1 MTNLFLI
8 ICAVSLLFFLVFLVQ
23 CSHAARKSTSR
34 RRWAKTG
41 PAFHQR
47 AETRASDQ
55 AERHAIDAACGRR
68 FFVHLEEQM
77 ADFLALH
84 GRTAALLLLVF
95 CLPLA
100 MRAQSPGGPSAAAS
114 AETTDQPSGPNT
126 KQSSAADPQIPQ
138 PIQQQL
144 EAMQKRIDQLEQE
157 LKNRAPQDGPTNPM
171 AATHLVGEQS
181 SAAPAVA
188 ESALSTQTQPAN
200 EKPAPFSFADFTWL
214 NGNSRIKEVPFD
226 TKFFTP
232 EIRADVNYTHS
243 FHNPQDDT
251 IGGSSEIFR
260 ANEFQVTQFGVGG
273 DFHWDNVQARL
284 LTQFGL
290 YSTTTPRNDASPA
303 RGQWQLA
310 DAYRYVSEAYG
321 GYHWDVLDGVNL
333 QAGIFM
339 SYIGLFSY
347 YQFDNWAYQPSYV
360 SSNTPW
366 FFNGMRAQI
375 YVNEHLKI
383 EPWLI
388 NGWQSYG
395 RFNHRPGIGGQIL
408 WRPTGWFSFVGNQY
422 ALGEDALGNPGR
434 VRYHT
439 DDSIQVKYYDHPDRF
454 LDQMAF
460 SLTGDM
466 GCEHGGGVSCAG
478 DSAKGPKQSFL
489 GYMIYNRF
497 WFHKDLYAL
506 TLGGGQINNPGR
518 YLVLLPPINGA
529 TAASGTPY
537 FTENPGDPFK
547 AWDVSVTTDYMPSQ
561 YITFRLEYN
570 HRAANVPYFSGS
582 GGVTPPGG
590 NTGSPGSVVP
600 GFTPDL
606 VKSENRMT
614 GALLVM
620 F

>member
-1 MTNLFLI
+1 MTT
-8 ICAVSLLFFLVFLVQ
+8 FFLLICGLSIVFFTIFFVG
-23 CSHAARKSTSR
+23 CSLSMRKSSNR
-34 RRWAKTG
+34 NRKVVSVRKL
-41 PAFHQR
+41 P
-47 AETRASDQ
+47 Q
-55 AERHAIDAACGRR
+55 AQVVDSACGRR
-68 FFVHLEEQM
+68 VFIHLEQQM
-77 ADFLALH
+77 AQFLSGQGGTVAILAVLAS
-84 GRTAALLLLVF
+84 TLLLS
-95 CLPLA
+95 LPVH
-100 MRAQSPGGPSAAAS
+100 AQDGSSNPQQSAAS
-114 AETTDQPSGPNT
+114 D
-126 KQSSAADPQIPQ
+126 SSIP
-138 PIQQQL
+138 PAIAKQL
-144 EAMQKRIDQLEQE
+144 EAMQQKIDQLEQQ
-157 LKNRAPQDGPTNPM
+157 LQSRQSQPPTDGAPAHALT
-171 AATHLVGEQS
+171 EQS
-181 SAAPAVA
+181 SGVYAPQAGSA
-188 ESALSTQTQPAN
+188 ENALAKKDPN
-200 EKPAPFSFADFTWL
+200 EKPAPFSFADFSWL

-232 EIRADVNYTHS
+232 EIRVDANYTYDFNHPS
-243 FHNPQDDT
+243 DDS

-260 ANEFQVTQFGVGG
+260 AQEFQVTQMGVGG

-284 LTQFGL
+284 MTQFGM

-303 RGQWQLA
+303 RGQWQL
-310 DAYRYVSEAYG
+310 DNAYRYISEAYA
-321 GYHWDVLDGVNL
+321 GYHFNKLDGINI

-347 YQFDNWAYQPSYV
+347 YNFDNWAYQPSYV

-375 YVNEHLKI
+375 YLSEHLKI

-395 RFNHRPGIGGQIL
+395 RFNNRPGVGGQIL
-408 WRPTGWFSFVGNQY
+408 WRPNGWFSFVGNQY
-422 ALGEDALGNPGR
+422 ALGEDALGNPNR

-439 DDSIQVKYYDHPDRF
+439 DDSIQVKYYQNPSRF
-454 LDQMAF
+454 MDMAAF

-489 GYMIYNRF
+489 GYMLYNRL

-537 FTENPGDPFK
+537 FTENPGDPYK
-547 AWDVSVTTDYMPSQ
+547 AWDVSATVDYMPSQ
-561 YITFRLEYN
+561 YITFRMEYN
-570 HRAANVPYFSGS
+570 HRAANVPYFTGS
-582 GGVTPPGG
+582 GGITPAGG
-590 NTGSPGSVVP
+590 NTGAPGSLVP

-606 VKSENRMT
+606 VKTENRMT
-614 GALLVM
+614 GAMMVM

>member
-1 MTNLFLI
+1 MTTFFLI
-8 ICAVSLLFFLVFLVQ
+8 VSALSLVFFLVFLVG
-23 CSHAARKSTSR
+23 CSRPLRAVKRLRRVQPTVIRKVE
-34 RRWAKTG
+34 
-41 PAFHQR
+41 PQP
-47 AETRASDQ
+47 
-55 AERHAIDAACGRR
+55 IDSVAGRR
-68 FFVHLEEQM
+68 FLIHLEHQM
-77 ADFLALH
+77 AEFLAMH
-84 GRTAALLLLVF
+84 GRIAAMILVVMV
-95 CLPLA
+95 LAPLVA
-100 MRAQSPGGPSAAAS
+100 SAQSQGSPEPEQSATS
-114 AETTDQPSGPNT
+114 DTS
-126 KQSSAADPQIPQ
+126 IP
-138 PIQQQL
+138 PAVAKQL
-144 EAMQKRIDQLEQE
+144 EAMQKRIDQLEQQ
-157 LKNRAPQDGPTNPM
+157 LQARQPQPSADGVPPSQP
-171 AATHLVGEQS
+171 THLLNEQS
-181 SAAPAVA
+181 SGSDSATAVSPENSLA
-188 ESALSTQTQPAN
+188 QQKKP
-200 EKPAPFSFADFTWL
+200 EKPEPFSFADFSWL
-214 NGNSRIKEVPFD
+214 NGNSRVKDIPFQNA
-226 TKFFTP
+226 FFTP
-232 EIRADVNYTHS
+232 EIRADVDYTYDFNHPS
-243 FHNPQDDT
+243 DDT

-260 ANEFQVTQFGVGG
+260 ANEFQVTQLGVGG

-284 LTQFGL
+284 MTQFGM

-303 RGQWQLA
+303 RGQWQLN
-310 DAYRYVSEAYG
+310 DAYRYISEAYA
-321 GYHWDVLDGVNL
+321 GYHINALDGINI

-347 YQFDNWAYQPSYV
+347 YNFDNWAYQPSYV

-366 FFNGMRAQI
+366 FFNGMRVQI
-375 YVNEHLKI
+375 YTSEHLKI

-395 RFNHRPGIGGQIL
+395 RFNHRPGVGGQIL
-408 WRPTGWFSFVGNQY
+408 WRPNGWFSFVGNQY
-422 ALGEDALGNPGR
+422 ALGEDALGVPGR

-439 DDSIQVKYYDHPDRF
+439 DDSIQVKYYHNPSRLMD
-454 LDQMAF
+454 MAAF

-489 GYMIYNRF
+489 GYMLYNRM

-529 TAASGTPY
+529 TAVSGTPY

-547 AWDVSVTTDYMPSQ
+547 AWDVSATADYMPSQ
-561 YITFRLEYN
+561 YITFRMEYN

-582 GGVTPPGG
+582 GGITPAGG
-590 NTGSPGSVVP
+590 NTGAPGSVVP

-614 GALLVM
+614 GAILVM